1 MDMQAQAQRGGAPR
15 HVPPLEEFWGGTA
28 PPQTSKNTGKS
39 IKSGLKTRLERFKNQ
54 KFSYPGENA
63 TERVNFSKF
72 SYPRAGHIPSPAP
85 VAQWGHRRTCPPRRI
100 CRPLTSENKRPKLEN
115 TKANKS
121 HKIFDARLMRI
132 DLIISRK
139 AFPPLLES
147 FSFPLST

>member
-1 MDMQAQAQRGGAPR
+1 M
-15 HVPPLEEFWGGTA
+15 L
-28 PPQTSKNTGKS
+28 KS
-39 IKSGLKTRLERFKNQ
+39 SLKTGLERFKIQ
-54 KFSYPGENA
+54 KFSYPGEYA

-147 FSFPLST
+147 FSFPLSTWKPSSFVVQSKK